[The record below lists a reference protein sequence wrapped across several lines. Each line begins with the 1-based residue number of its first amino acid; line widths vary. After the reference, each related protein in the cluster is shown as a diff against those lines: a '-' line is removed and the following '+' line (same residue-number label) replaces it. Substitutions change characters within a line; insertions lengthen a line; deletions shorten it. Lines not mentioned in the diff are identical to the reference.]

1 MIKLVMLFRRPKERP
16 EQLITDVMGR
26 LVPRCRAIPGLIRL
40 EVAPTHGGLEVGKG
54 DRRGPPFLMLEL
66 YFPDR
71 ETFDSAL
78 VSAEGHGTMDDL
90 IEISGH
96 EVNVFVAE
104 VRPISV

>member
-1 MIKLVMLFRRPKERP
+1 MIKLVVLFRRPNERP

-26 LVPRCRAIPGLIRL
+26 LVPRCRSIPGLTRL
-40 EVAPTHGGLEVGKG
+40 EVAPTHGGLDVGKG

-71 ETFDSAL
+71 SAFDLAM
-78 VSAEGHGTMDDL
+78 VSGEGHATMDEL
-90 IEISGH
+90 IEISGR

-104 VRPISV
+104 VRPVSI